1 MKTYLSAKEAADR
14 LGVSRHTLYSYV
26 SRGSIR
32 SVGGEDGRSR
42 RYLGEDVDRWRARH
56 DARAGHA
63 AAAGTALRWGAP
75 VMDSAITRIAR
86 DPEDGADGSVA
97 GPIHRGYAATTLAQ
111 SGRSFED
118 VAELLW
124 TGTLAETPT
133 RWSDAPLLVDAREL
147 VRALRGVRDPIDALT
162 LTTALAHAGD
172 ADRALSTLGDPSIEH
187 ARARRLIRTLVV
199 AIAVASG
206 RDELAR
212 VESAESV
219 SLAIARAL
227 GARAPKAAAPWIDR
241 ALILAADH
249 ELNVSTFAARVTS
262 SSHADL
268 LASVLA
274 ALAAFSGPAHG
285 ASPRRVEALLDEA
298 IAAKRPR
305 DVLLDRARRGDAIA
319 GFGHPLYPGI
329 DPRAVPML
337 AFARAL
343 EPKPPRVKALLAIV
357 DAMASLGG
365 EAPNVDIGL
374 VALTDGLGLPR
385 GSATILFAL
394 GRTAGWVAHALEQR
408 SAGHILR
415 PRARYVG
422 VALIG

>member
-1 MKTYLSAKEAADR
+1 MRTYLRADEAAER

-32 SVGGEDGRSR
+32 SVAGVDGRSR
-42 RYLGEDVDRWRARH
+42 RYLAEDVERWKARH

-86 DPEDGADGSVA
+86 DPEDVAGGSVA
-97 GPIHRGYAATTLAQ
+97 GPIYRGHAATTLAE
-111 SGRSFED
+111 SGRSFES

-124 TGTLAETPT
+124 TGALGDGST
-133 RWSDAPLLVDAREL
+133 RWSDAPLLVDAKEL
-147 VRALRGVRDPIDALT
+147 ARALRGVRDPIDALT

-172 ADRALSTLGDPSIEH
+172 ADRALSTLGDPSVEH

-199 AIAVASG
+199 ATAIALG
-206 RDELAR
+206 REDVAR
-212 VESAESV
+212 VEASDTIA
-219 SLAIARAL
+219 LAVARAL
-227 GARAPKAAAPWIDR
+227 GARAAKMAAPWIDR
-241 ALILAADH
+241 ALVLTADH
-249 ELNVSTFAARVTS
+249 ELNVSTFAARVAS

-274 ALAAFSGPAHG
+274 ALSAFSGPAHG

-298 IAAKRPR
+298 IASKRPR

-319 GFGHPLYPGI
+319 GFGHPLYPAM
-329 DPRAVPML
+329 DPRAAPLL
-337 AFARAL
+337 AFARAID
-343 EPKPPRVKALLAIV
+343 PKPARVRALLTIV
-357 DAMASLGG
+357 DAMANVGG
-365 EAPNVDIGL
+365 EAPNVDMGL
-374 VALTDGLGLPR
+374 VALGDGLGLPR

-422 VALIG
+422 APLLG